1 MKFILK
7 IIISILNFIFYF
19 MKLLPVQNKIVYI
32 SRQSN
37 QKSEDM
43 ALLEAAIYRLES
55 TSLKQV
61 FLCKKFDGN
70 IIYKFCY
77 GFHMLKQ
84 MYHLATA
91 KIVVLDSYCIA
102 VSVLNQRSSLVVIQ
116 MWHALGALKKFGLS
130 IVDKKEGRSGKLA
143 DVMKMHKNYTYILT
157 SSQLCAPYFSQAFGY
172 DETHIKVMS
181 LPRVDKLKDEN
192 IKKSISQKIY
202 EAYPS
207 MCGKKIVVYAPTF
220 RKESDI
226 SEKIQIIAQQF
237 DNHEYAFVLKKHPL
251 MKETCDACIDEKNF
265 STLEMMMVADYI
277 ICDYSAVIFEA
288 SLLKKP
294 IFFYV
299 FDYEKYCDNRD
310 FYIDYMKEMPGII
323 SSNPYKI
330 AESIKNDDYD
340 LERVEAFGR
349 KYVEHQQDCS
359 QALANMIV
367 ELSKQG

>member
-130 IVDKKEGRSGKLA
+130 IVDKKEGR
-143 DVMKMHKNYTYILT
+143 TFPI
-157 SSQLCAPYFSQAFGY
+157 
-172 DETHIKVMS
+172 
-181 LPRVDKLKDEN
+181 
-192 IKKSISQKIY
+192 
-202 EAYPS
+202 EAKYVGFEIP
-207 MCGKKIVVYAPTF
+207 
-220 RKESDI
+220 
-226 SEKIQIIAQQF
+226 
-237 DNHEYAFVLKKHPL
+237 NAFVIGFGL
-251 MKETCDACIDEKNF
+251 DFDEKYRN
-265 STLEMMMVADYI
+265 LPYVGI
-277 ICDYSAVIFEA
+277 
-288 SLLKKP
+288 LKEEC
-294 IFFYV
+294 Y
-299 FDYEKYCDNRD
+299 
-310 FYIDYMKEMPGII
+310 
-323 SSNPYKI
+323 
-330 AESIKNDDYD
+330 
-340 LERVEAFGR
+340 
-349 KYVEHQQDCS
+349 Q
-359 QALANMIV
+359 
-367 ELSKQG
+367 